1 MINEYDESEYKMVIV
16 YLKNGEK
23 IAGPAM
29 IHRPVGK
36 STDIE
41 DWIYTD
47 FVLMHKPLKIVSD
60 LSTERLVFGVFQYLF
75 MTDSN
80 HAMIKTDGIESISYL
95 NEDAINLYNVSS
107 RYFDE
112 IVNPRIKKEMTAYAN
127 KLENNLQSSSDKFTS
142 KGDDFVSKI
151 KEMYTHF
158 LAGSANNTIH

>member
-1 MINEYDESEYKMVIV
+1 MLNEYDESEYKMVIV

-47 FVLMHKPLKIVSD
+47 FVLIHKPLKIVSD

-75 MTDSN
+75 MTDSH

-95 NEDAINLYNVSS
+95 NEEAINLYNISS
-107 RYFDE
+107 KYFDE
-112 IVNPRIKKEMTAYAN
+112 IVNPRIKTEMANYAN
-127 KLENNLQSSSDKFTS
+127 KLEKNLIYSSDKSTS
-142 KGDDFVSKI
+142 KSDDFVSKI
-151 KEMYTHF
+151 KEMYTNF
-158 LAGSANNTIH
+158 LAGSSNNTIH